1 MSTSDKLRTA
11 LSADWLALL
20 EEGDDSAVN
29 ELVGIVYQQLVGIA
43 RKKLIGMPPQVA
55 DDEGAVI
62 SALRSF
68 FSGVQNGQFP
78 EMQDE
83 NDLWR
88 VLATITARKAIRQL
102 RVHWKQSGEAGR
114 VKRNADIDHLVSR
127 FSSPDWLYPISCTS
141 LSERVLGYDLLP
153 KKPGISAGFFVI
165 YSSKNLSREN
175 RSTVS
180 AATQG
185 DADHAHY
192 EQCHR
197 TGLRNCAI
205 ESIDEQFIRARGTR
219 SKG

>member
-11 LSADWLALL
+11 LSADWLERL
-20 EEGDDSAVN
+20 EAGDDKAVS
-29 ELVGIVYQQLVGIA
+29 ELVGIVYQQLVGFA

-127 FSSPDWLYPISCTS
+127 FSSPEDNAITMDEFECRLDDLDDPLLKKIALMRLEGLETS
-141 LSERVLGYDLLP
+141 DIADQLS
-153 KKPGISAGFFVI
+153 IHI
-165 YSSKNLSREN
+165 
-175 RSTVS
+175 RSI
-180 AATQG
+180 Q
-185 DADHAHY
+185 
-192 EQCHR
+192 R
-197 TGLRNCAI
+197 KLKLI
-205 ESIDEQFIRARGTR
+205 ESKWLESD
-219 SKG
+219 